1 MKKLAYILL
10 LAVLVL
16 SSCSKTK
23 DDAKIKIGY
32 LPDAGIL
39 PMLLMD
45 DVELVP
51 FFSAGE
57 RNTAMQLGELDGMMS
72 DLVAVIAYN
81 QQGINLKVLTVTESR
96 FMIVGTPDFSEDQ
109 KWSIGISDNTVIE
122 YLADE
127 LGAGEELDKVSIPK
141 VPVRV
146 EMLGSKKIPLACLT
160 DAMAWSLLA
169 QGFQIVRDQKGSGLE
184 PAVLVFTE
192 DFVSGSSKRLKKFA
206 SDWNRAA
213 EQINSDPE
221 KYRSM
226 MLEQVRL
233 PDTPDNPYP
242 MPVFRPVTLPTEAQ
256 LGSVLNWYKNKYGLE
271 KPVNYSGLMLN

>member
-1 MKKLAYILL
+1 
-10 LAVLVL
+10 
-16 SSCSKTK
+16 
-23 DDAKIKIGY
+23 
-32 LPDAGIL
+32 
-39 PMLLMD
+39 MD

-96 FMIVGTPDFSEDQ
+96 FMIVGTPDFSDDQ

-146 EMLGSKKIPLACLT
+146 EMLGSKKIPLA
-160 DAMAWSLLA
+160 S
-169 QGFQIVRDQKGSGLE
+169 
-184 PAVLVFTE
+184 
-192 DFVSGSSKRLKKFA
+192 
-206 SDWNRAA
+206 
-213 EQINSDPE
+213 
-221 KYRSM
+221 
-226 MLEQVRL
+226 
-233 PDTPDNPYP
+233 
-242 MPVFRPVTLPTEAQ
+242 
-256 LGSVLNWYKNKYGLE
+256 
-271 KPVNYSGLMLN
+271 